1 MTTIGYF
8 CVKNGCPAIFVHK
21 MVDKMTK
28 NHFPSHFS
36 PFQTNKQLMWRWN
49 IIGSSSFGDQ

>member
-21 MVDKMTK
+21 MVEKMT
-28 NHFPSHFS
+28 
-36 PFQTNKQLMWRWN
+36 NKSLS
-49 IIGSSSFGDQ
+49 ITFLTISDQ